1 MKTQTTLI
9 DVMEHGRFLCQVRYT
24 YTPKWKIIGGELKPT
39 LDMNEALRNIRKQ
52 RPSLKNRD
60 INIAPSTQFA
70 PAPQWK

>member
-1 MKTQTTLI
+1 MKSVLI
-9 DVMEHGRFLCQVRYT
+9 DVMERGRFVCQVRYS
-24 YTPKWKIIGGELKPT
+24 YVPKWKVIDGKLVEV

-60 INIAPSTQFA
+60 INIAPTTQFA